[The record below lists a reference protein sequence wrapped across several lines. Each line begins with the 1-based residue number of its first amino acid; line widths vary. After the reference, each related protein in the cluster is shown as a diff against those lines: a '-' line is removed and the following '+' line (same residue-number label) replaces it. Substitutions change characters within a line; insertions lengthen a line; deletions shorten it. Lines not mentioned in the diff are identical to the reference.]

1 MNLSF
6 IRILKSEDVL
16 LSTKFPIYLLIME
29 FLVKQ
34 KPLFFMK
41 LIHPL
46 QFAVDCTI
54 RAGKV
59 ARCEQH
65 RGGWQNCRA
74 RVESAIANLV
84 RGAWMGD
91 RFLSRRD
98 STIVARHEV
107 PGYRWREA
115 SSRRDGRSHC
125 QSQRYLSSKL
135 SACRFRNARYYVLIT
150 ERLSKP
156 RSVQSSRWDGLFYS

>member
-1 MNLSF
+1 VNLSF

-107 PGYRWREA
+107 PGTAPPQKNRPVGHGMTGRRPDPRDI
-115 SSRRDGRSHC
+115 SRR
-125 QSQRYLSSKL
+125 K
-135 SACRFRNARYYVLIT
+135 VL
-150 ERLSKP
+150 RVS
-156 RSVQSSRWDGLFYS
+156 